1 MDIPRLLLFTV
12 LWTALWT
19 APLPRGFRRFELVAG
34 LTPFCAFGL
43 RVFAGFFV
51 GVPADDPVRMAVGP
65 LLDWVNGRVGAVPY
79 QWVLDG
85 TVGIGLLWLA
95 SAFDIPRSSRI
106 ATMWIM
112 PVAALASLVSFW
124 LTGLPLETMLA
135 SWMPA
140 MLLAVGAAGL
150 IAGVIRWTPGPIEV
164 PVRQSAAIAALLIL
178 PGAVAVGS
186 GLLAVCKAMPVGQ
199 AAADSVVSLTTGLLA
214 GSAAAYCCQFQRVRS
229 RLLFAMAVGVAA
241 GAVVSQKAGATRTYP
256 QVTDG
261 IQRGRLE
268 DGSPAGTLR
277 RGPSNQTR
285 PVVDRPPLPFAAGGS
300 WIDLTHPFDERTIYW
315 PTENGFS
322 FEPGDN
328 GPTPKG
334 YYYAANRF
342 ASAEHGG
349 THLDAPRHF
358 SAVGETTDAIPLDR
372 LVGEAVVIDVSRQC
386 AADATYEVSADDLV
400 AWEERHRR
408 QLVDVIVLIRTGWSS
423 RWPDREAYLGTAA
436 VGPAAVAALR
446 FPGLAPTAARW
457 LADHRRVRAIGI
469 DTASI
474 DHGPSTH
481 FGAHVALCG
490 ANIPVFENVAAV
502 ERLPEEGA
510 FVAALPM
517 KIAGGSGGPLRIV
530 ARLPDGFNGRSVS
543 APSP

>member
-1 MDIPRLLLFTV
+1 
-12 LWTALWT
+12 
-19 APLPRGFRRFELVAG
+19 
-34 LTPFCAFGL
+34 
-43 RVFAGFFV
+43 
-51 GVPADDPVRMAVGP
+51 
-65 LLDWVNGRVGAVPY
+65 
-79 QWVLDG
+79 
-85 TVGIGLLWLA
+85 
-95 SAFDIPRSSRI
+95 
-106 ATMWIM
+106 
-112 PVAALASLVSFW
+112 
-124 LTGLPLETMLA
+124 
-135 SWMPA
+135 
-140 MLLAVGAAGL
+140 
-150 IAGVIRWTPGPIEV
+150 
-164 PVRQSAAIAALLIL
+164 
-178 PGAVAVGS
+178 
-186 GLLAVCKAMPVGQ
+186 
-199 AAADSVVSLTTGLLA
+199 
-214 GSAAAYCCQFQRVRS
+214 
-229 RLLFAMAVGVAA
+229 
-241 GAVVSQKAGATRTYP
+241 
-256 QVTDG
+256 
-261 IQRGRLE
+261 
-268 DGSPAGTLR
+268 
-277 RGPSNQTR
+277 
-285 PVVDRPPLPFAAGGS
+285 LPFAAGGI
-300 WIDLTHPFDERTIYW
+300 WVDLTHPFDERTIYW
-315 PTENGFS
+315 PTEKGFS

-358 SAVGETTDAIPLDR
+358 SAAGETTDAIPLDR

-423 RWPDREAYLGTAA
+423 RWPDRKAYLGTAA
-436 VGPAAVAALR
+436 VGPGAVAALR

-481 FGAHVALCG
+481 FGSHVALCG
-490 ANIPVFENVAAV
+490 ANIPVFENVAAL

-530 ARLPDGFNGRSVS
+530 ARLPDGVNGRSVS